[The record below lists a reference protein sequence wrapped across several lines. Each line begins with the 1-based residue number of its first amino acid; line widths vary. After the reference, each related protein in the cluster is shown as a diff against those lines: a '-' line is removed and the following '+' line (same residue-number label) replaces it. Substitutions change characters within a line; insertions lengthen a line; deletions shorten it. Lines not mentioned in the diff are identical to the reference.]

1 MKKMRIK
8 SVIFLIISIAF
19 TFIAS
24 AQENDVEMAD
34 IMHENGKIYVVVAVI
49 TIILTG
55 FLIALI
61 SIDRRVKQLE
71 KESKKE

>member
-1 MKKMRIK
+1 MKKMKIK
-8 SVIFLIISIAF
+8 SIIFLIISITF
-19 TFIAS
+19 PFIAY

-49 TIILTG
+49 SIILTG

-71 KESKKE
+71 KECKKE